1 MANTKVIFVYNPSSG
16 KGKILKHIDLIRKTI
31 TDKFGSVDIVES
43 TSKEDFQRII
53 KDACLTYDYV
63 LFSGGDGTF
72 NMAIN
77 AIPLDLPNL
86 PVFGYLPGG
95 STNDMGYNV
104 NISNKISEGIFDL
117 VNSKP
122 HEYNIGSIGDQKFI
136 YVADFGAFTN
146 VSHITPQ
153 DQKKRF
159 GRLAYLKYAIQSIKT
174 TVKPH
179 KIIVDGVVYHTP
191 LMIIS
196 NSREVGSF
204 RINPEKEQNDGLYY
218 IVIVKNGRF
227 NGFFNVIYLFAFGLE
242 QAIKKNKVISFQ
254 SPLFKLDCDYED
266 WDVDGEYVKLK
277 FPLTCGYSRKKI
289 RILTNR

>member
-1 MANTKVIFVYNPSSG
+1 MENTKVLFVYNPSSG
-16 KGKILKHIDLIRKTI
+16 KGKIEKNLELIKNAI
-31 TDKFGSVDIVES
+31 TEKFGSVDIVKS
-43 TSKEDFQRII
+43 SSKEDFQNTVRE
-53 KDACLTYDYV
+53 ACKSYDYI

-72 NMAIN
+72 NMTIN
-77 AIPLDLPNL
+77 AIPLELTNL
-86 PVFGYLPGG
+86 PIFGYLPGG

-104 NISNKISEGIFDL
+104 NISNNIKEGIYDL
-117 VNSKP
+117 LNATP
-122 HEYNIGSIGDQKFI
+122 REYNIGSIGDHKFI

-146 VSHITPQ
+146 VSHITPA

-159 GRLAYLKYAIQSIKT
+159 GRLAYLKYALQSLKQ
-174 TVKPH
+174 TVRPH
-179 KIIVDGVVYHTP
+179 RIVVDGVVYRTP

-204 RINPEKEQNDGLYY
+204 KINPEKEQNDGLYY
-218 IVIVKNGRF
+218 IVIVKDGKLNGLL
-227 NGFFNVIYLFAFGLE
+227 NVIYLFAFGLQ

-266 WDVDGEYVKLK
+266 WDVDGEYVHLK
-277 FPLTCGYSRKKI
+277 FPLTCGYSRKKV